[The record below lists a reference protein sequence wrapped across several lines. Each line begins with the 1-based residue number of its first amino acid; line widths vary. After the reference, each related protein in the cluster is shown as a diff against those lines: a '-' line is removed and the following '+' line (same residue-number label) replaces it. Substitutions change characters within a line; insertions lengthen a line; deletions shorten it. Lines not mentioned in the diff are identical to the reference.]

1 MNSVDRAA
9 LSTPRLHEGTLYL
22 IPTSSLVFP
31 KFNGDSGAGRASFRV
46 CLGGGDQWW
55 SVGAVF
61 MIILGVGSV
70 AIGLTLPMYEYAILG
85 VILVVAG
92 ILLLVSLRQA
102 RSSRLRDG

>member
-1 MNSVDRAA
+1 
-9 LSTPRLHEGTLYL
+9 
-22 IPTSSLVFP
+22 
-31 KFNGDSGAGRASFRV
+31 
-46 CLGGGDQWW
+46 
-55 SVGAVF
+55 